1 MATLSA
7 FLNPV
12 PVETH
17 HEVVISDRFR
27 NEDGTVQPF
36 VIRALMQEE
45 NDRLVKSC
53 TRQAIVNGQQV
64 SQLDKVLYSRKLIL
78 AATVVPDFSESD
90 LCQRYGVLDPNL
102 VPGKMLTSGE
112 YSRLA
117 TEISQLSGFQ
127 SPGEVGEEAKN

>member
-7 FLNPV
+7 FLNPA
-12 PVETH
+12 PVETN

-27 NEDGTVQPF
+27 NEDDTVQPF

-53 TRQAIVNGQQV
+53 TRQVMVNGQQV
-64 SQLDKVLYSRKLIL
+64 SKFDNVLYTRKLIL

-117 TEISQLSGFQ
+117 TEITQLSGFQ
-127 SPGEVGEEAKN
+127 RPEEVGEEAKN

>member
-53 TRQAIVNGQQV
+53 TRQVMVNGQQV
-64 SQLDKVLYSRKLIL
+64 SQFDNVLYSRKLIL

>member
-27 NEDGTVQPF
+27 NEDGAVQPF
-36 VIRALMQEE
+36 VIRAVMQEE
-45 NDRLVKSC
+45 NDRLVKEC
-53 TRQAIVNGQQV
+53 IRQVIINGQTVGQF
-64 SQLDKVLYSRKLIL
+64 DNVLYSRKLIL

-102 VPGKMLTSGE
+102 IPGKMLTSGE
-112 YSRLA
+112 YSQLMA
-117 TEISQLSGFQ
+117 EITQLSGFKN
-127 SPGEVGEEAKN
+127 PEEVGYEAKN

>member
-12 PVETH
+12 PVETN

-45 NDRLVKSC
+45 NDHLVKSC
-53 TRQAIVNGQQV
+53 TRQVMVNGQQA
-64 SQLDKVLYSRKLIL
+64 SQFDNVLYTRKLIL

-117 TEISQLSGFQ
+117 TEITQLSGFQ
-127 SPGEVGEEAKN
+127 RPDEVGEEAKN